1 MSDTLP
7 PMPEP
12 CNSRKGYGQLWS
24 PLFTESQMHAY
35 AAAAAAEATKR
46 LQIEL
51 ENVRAEGL
59 LLAKSAEAMERER
72 WTEAVMQEL
81 DSNGHAKAIVA
92 AATACDHRWMVTQQG
107 MTYHDCR
114 CEKCGATKRESW
126 D

>member
-7 PMPEP
+7 QPF
-12 CNSRKGYGQLWS
+12 GYIMRDIHGNACEVLGYTAEQL
-24 PLFTESQMHAY
+24 
-35 AAAAAAEATKR
+35 AAA
-46 LQIEL
+46 
-51 ENVRAEGL
+51 V
-59 LLAKSAEAMERER
+59 AMERER
-72 WTEAVMQEL
+72 WAEAVTAEL

-92 AATACDHRWMVTQQG
+92 AATACGHRWMVTQQG

>member
-7 PMPEP
+7 QPF
-12 CNSRKGYGQLWS
+12 GYIMIDIHGNACEVLGYTAEQL
-24 PLFTESQMHAY
+24 
-35 AAAAAAEATKR
+35 AAA
-46 LQIEL
+46 
-51 ENVRAEGL
+51 V
-59 LLAKSAEAMERER
+59 AMERER

-114 CEKCGATKRESW
+114 CKKCGATKRESW

>member
-1 MSDTLP
+1 MIDTLP
-7 PMPEP
+7 PTPVARRVNLHEGTDLPPSWMLIEHDKFGG
-12 CNSRKGYGQLWS
+12 NGFTVEALYSGGQL
-24 PLFTESQMHAY
+24 
-35 AAAAAAEATKR
+35 AAA
-46 LQIEL
+46 
-51 ENVRAEGL
+51 V
-59 LLAKSAEAMERER
+59 AMERER

>member
-1 MSDTLP
+1 
-7 PMPEP
+7 MPEP
-12 CNSRKGYGQLWS
+12 YAHHVLWAPVGGGIGWDQWHDES
-24 PLFTESQMHAY
+24 DPLPDQWDSEPPTEIQAVYTADQMRAY
-35 AAAAAAEATKR
+35 AAAA
-46 LQIEL
+46 
-51 ENVRAEGL
+51 V
-59 LLAKSAEAMERER
+59 AMERER